1 MITVT
6 TDCVTK
12 RLHFRGPYRGLVLA
26 LLVACLGLAWPGVT
40 KADGLTS
47 PILQPPASIR
57 GQPLRLPTSGR
68 LGVLNL
74 PAASVN
80 AGDVLRQQRS
90 EEARSRAKPYLRL
103 AGSGF
108 YYAADFDVR
117 YRKAKGAWQDANP
130 GRIPALVDLTD
141 MAWQAYSAP
150 RGQAVERLLP
160 RWHMNEKPAP
170 WVIRPKV
177 LLSNESPT
185 ASELNLV
192 VYSRVDVL
200 KGQWLVNPTTMLA
213 DFDHLLASAQWQ
225 PLLEEETLIPVL
237 PANQQRLLD
246 LPPVEVFKLFSQQSH
261 QWPVMLKLSIALTPN
276 NAADVKD
283 QAGFVMTLPL
293 VPDHM
298 ALPLY
303 LY

>member
-1 MITVT
+1 
-6 TDCVTK
+6 
-12 RLHFRGPYRGLVLA
+12 
-26 LLVACLGLAWPGVT
+26 
-40 KADGLTS
+40 
-47 PILQPPASIR
+47 
-57 GQPLRLPTSGR
+57 
-68 LGVLNL
+68 
-74 PAASVN
+74 
-80 AGDVLRQQRS
+80 
-90 EEARSRAKPYLRL
+90 
-103 AGSGF
+103 
-108 YYAADFDVR
+108 
-117 YRKAKGAWQDANP
+117 
-130 GRIPALVDLTD
+130 
-141 MAWQAYSAP
+141 MAWQAYQAP

-177 LLSNESPT
+177 LLTNESAT

-192 VYSRVDVL
+192 VFSKVEVL

-213 DFDHLLASAQWQ
+213 DFDHLLASAKWE

-246 LPPVEVFKLFSQQSH
+246 LPPVEVFKLFGQQTH
-261 QWPVMLKLSIALTPN
+261 QWPVMIKLSVALTPDTSSSV
-276 NAADVKD
+276 AD
-283 QAGFVMTLPL
+283 QAAFVITLPL

>member
-1 MITVT
+1 MRHWLTLLS
-6 TDCVTK
+6 CAS
-12 RLHFRGPYRGLVLA
+12 LA
-26 LLVACLGLAWPGVT
+26 LAPLAW
-40 KADGLTS
+40 ADIQPS
-47 PILQPPASIR
+47 NVLQPPAAIK

-68 LGVLNL
+68 LGVFNL
-74 PAASVN
+74 PSANLNAS
-80 AGDVLRQQRS
+80 DVLRQQRS
-90 EEARSRAKPYLRL
+90 EEARSQAKPYLRL
-103 AGSGF
+103 NGTGF

-117 YRKAKGAWQDANP
+117 YRKAKADWQTANA
-130 GRIPALVDLTD
+130 GRIPSLVELTA
-141 MAWQAYSAP
+141 MAWQAWQAYQAP

-177 LLSNESPT
+177 LLTNESAT

-192 VYSRVDVL
+192 VFSKVEVL

-213 DFDHLLASAQWQ
+213 DFDHLLASAKWE

-246 LPPVEVFKLFSQQSH
+246 LPPVEVFKLFGQQTH
-261 QWPVMLKLSIALTPN
+261 QWPVMIKLSVALTPDTSSN
-276 NAADVKD
+276 VAD
-283 QAGFVMTLPL
+283 QAAFVITLPL